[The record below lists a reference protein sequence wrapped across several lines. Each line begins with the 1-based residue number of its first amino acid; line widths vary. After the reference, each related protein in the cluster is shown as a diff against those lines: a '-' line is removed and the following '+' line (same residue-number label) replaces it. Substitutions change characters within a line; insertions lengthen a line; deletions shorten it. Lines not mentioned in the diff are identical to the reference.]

1 MTPTP
6 ADIESTDVEF
16 FSDGTRIAAEL
27 FTPPDLAGPAPAVV
41 IAHGFGGI
49 KSFFVADIARAIS
62 AAGFVSLTFDY
73 RGFGESAGPRNRLRP
88 LEQVADI
95 RAGSDFL
102 RTLPSVDPDRIG
114 IYGTSFGGGLAIA
127 AAATDPRARAAVCA
141 VGIADY
147 GRWLRSL
154 RRHWEWIAFEHRLE
168 ADRTRRLLTGVS
180 EVVEPEVIM
189 VRDPESEK
197 HEQYLRENWPDRAFQ
212 LDLASADAIIEF
224 KSIDYA
230 KALGDKALLLIGV
243 DEDGLTPYDHTLDLY
258 AAATGPKE
266 LISLTG
272 MSHHDIYQP
281 QQRDGLM
288 QQVIAFLQ
296 QKVALEA

>member
-6 ADIESTDVEF
+6 PAIETTDVEF

-27 FTPPDLAGPAPAVV
+27 FAPADSATHAPAVV

-49 KSFFVADIARAIS
+49 KSFFVGDIARAIS

-73 RGFGESAGPRNRLRP
+73 RGFGESGGPRNRLRP

-95 RAGSDFL
+95 RAGCEFL

-127 AAATDPRARAAVCA
+127 AAALDPRARAAVCA

-154 RRHWEWIAFEHRLE
+154 RRHWEWIVFEHRLE

-180 EVVEPEVIM
+180 EVVEPEEIM

-197 HEQYLRENWPDRAFQ
+197 HEQYLRETWPERAFQ

-224 KSIDYA
+224 TTVDYA

-243 DEDGLTPYDHTLDLY
+243 DEDGLTPYDHTLELY
-258 AAATGPKE
+258 AAASGPKE

-272 MSHHDIYQP
+272 LSHHDIYQP
-281 QQRDGLM
+281 HQRDGLM

-296 QKVALEA
+296 HRMAAR

>member
-27 FTPPDLAGPAPAVV
+27 FSPPGLAGGAPAVV

-95 RAGSDFL
+95 RAGCDFL
-102 RTLPSVDPDRIG
+102 RTLPTVDPDRIG

-127 AAATDPRARAAVCA
+127 AAAGDPRARAAVCA

-258 AAATGPKE
+258 AAASGPKE

-272 MSHHDIYQP
+272 MSHHDIYKP
-281 QQRDGLM
+281 HQRDGLM

-296 QKVALEA
+296 QKVAAP

>member
-1 MTPTP
+1 
-6 ADIESTDVEF
+6 
-16 FSDGTRIAAEL
+16 
-27 FTPPDLAGPAPAVV
+27 
-41 IAHGFGGI
+41 
-49 KSFFVADIARAIS
+49 
-62 AAGFVSLTFDY
+62 LTFDY

-95 RAGSDFL
+95 RAGCDFL
-102 RTLPSVDPDRIG
+102 RTLPTVDPDRIG

-127 AAATDPRARAAVCA
+127 AAAGDPRARAAVCA

-258 AAATGPKE
+258 AAASGPKE

-272 MSHHDIYQP
+272 MSHHDIYKP
-281 QQRDGLM
+281 HQRDGLM

-296 QKVALEA
+296 QKVAAP

>member
-1 MTPTP
+1 MTATP
-6 ADIESTDVEF
+6 ADIDRIDVEF

-27 FTPPDLAGPAPAVV
+27 FTPTGLIGRAPAMV

-62 AAGFVSLTFDY
+62 AGGFITLIFDY

-95 RAGSDFL
+95 RAAAEFL
-102 RTLPSVDPDRIG
+102 RTLDTVDPGRIG
-114 IYGTSFGGGLAIA
+114 MYGTSFGGGLAIA
-127 AAATDPRARAAVCA
+127 AAAGDARARAAVCA

-154 RRHWEWIAFEHRLE
+154 RRHWEWIAFEHLLR
-168 ADRTRRLLTGVS
+168 ADRTQRLLTGVS
-180 EVVEPEVIM
+180 DVVEPEVIM

-197 HEQYLRENWPDRAFQ
+197 HEQYLRETWPDRAFQ

-224 KSIDYA
+224 KSVDYA

-243 DEDGLTPYDHTLDLY
+243 DEDGLTPYEHTLDLFE
-258 AAATGPKE
+258 AASGPKQ
-266 LISLTG
+266 LITLHG
-272 MSHHDIYQP
+272 MTHHDIYQP
-281 QQRDGLM
+281 QQRDDLM
-288 QQVIAFLQ
+288 QQVIQFLQ
-296 QKVALEA
+296 QRVAAP

>member
-6 ADIESTDVEF
+6 VDIESTDVEF

-27 FTPPDLAGPAPAVV
+27 FSPPGLAGRAPAVV

-95 RAGSDFL
+95 RAGCDFL
-102 RTLPSVDPDRIG
+102 RTLPTVDPDRIG

-127 AAATDPRARAAVCA
+127 AAAGDPRARAAVCA

-258 AAATGPKE
+258 AAASGPKE

-272 MSHHDIYQP
+272 MSHHDIYKP
-281 QQRDGLM
+281 HQRDGLM

-296 QKVALEA
+296 QKVAAP

>member
-16 FSDGTRIAAEL
+16 FSDGTRIAAAL
-27 FTPPDLAGPAPAVV
+27 FAPPGLASRAPAVV

-127 AAATDPRARAAVCA
+127 AAAVDPRARAAVCA

-224 KSIDYA
+224 NSIDYA

-288 QQVIAFLQ
+288 EQVIAFLQ
-296 QKVALEA
+296 QKVAAP